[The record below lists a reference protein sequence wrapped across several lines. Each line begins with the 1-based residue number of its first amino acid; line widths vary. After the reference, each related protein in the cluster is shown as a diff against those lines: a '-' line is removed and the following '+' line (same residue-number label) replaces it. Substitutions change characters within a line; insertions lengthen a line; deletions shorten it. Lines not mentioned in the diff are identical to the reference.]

1 MRSIDNTF
9 YQKPEWKRCRKA
21 YLQYVS
27 GRCER
32 CLKKGLHVPASI
44 VHHKTYL
51 TEENYNDPATIYYNN
66 PKELK
71 HLIEQIENGHQLFK
85 KNPGYTPTMGQKLND
100 MIARIKKHF

>member
-51 TEENYNDPATIYYNN
+51 TEENYNDPSIAYNFVN
-66 PKELK
+66 LEALCRDCHNAEHFKDLPRWEIK
-71 HLIEQIENGHQLFK
+71 NGRVV
-85 KNPGYTPTMGQKLND
+85 PRGDPPY
-100 MIARIKKHF
+100 